1 MGIYL
6 TDAELEVLD
15 RAEGC
20 LVKSYVFLRTRMD
33 RRTGLVGSVTGIS
46 HQAVA
51 EHSEYEIKKGAGV
64 QVVRLAPTPKQAK
77 EAARRICERL
87 VGLGLLV
94 SVGGPVLCFLCA
106 LADYGQVRPN
116 QTGRERATPLS
127 TERATPHEA
136 GKPANTGLA
145 GALWVERASPPEGAK
160 VPNGPHIKD
169 QGVYTPQSSS
179 TTGRGVAPGD
189 GAAAGVN
196 RDRAAPSQAGSL
208 GRTGETHDDPYR
220 DRPVGSHVG
229 PWGADSNASD
239 RDRAPPSHPARW
251 RRLATGP
258 DAGGALP
265 GGQGPINA
273 RSSAE
278 KESFADDMTA
288 PAAAVP
294 LLRAVLDARG
304 IRVAPGEASVVADWA
319 SVGVS
324 PDEVADA
331 VERARAA
338 RIKAGSTQ
346 PIPLAYVVQ
355 VLSSQR
361 AAAKRAAARLEGAA
375 PRAWRGGFSD
385 LAALARQLGI
395 AQARPGEEPADFRAR
410 VMTAYQAHK
419 AGGHG
424 QG

>member
-179 TTGRGVAPGD
+179 TTGWGVAPGD

-208 GRTGETHDDPYR
+208 GRPGETHDDPYR

-278 KESFADDMTA
+278 KESFADDMPA
-288 PAAAVP
+288 PASAVP
-294 LLRAVLDARG
+294 LLRAVLAARG
-304 IRVAPGEASVVADWA
+304 IRAAVGEPTVDEWVAD
-319 SVGVS
+319 GVS
-324 PDEVADA
+324 PDELAEA
-331 VERARAA
+331 IEKSREARL
-338 RIKAGSTQ
+338 KAGSNQ
-346 PIPLAYVVQ
+346 PIPLAYVAQ
-355 VLSSQR
+355 VITSQRGAARR
-361 AAAKRAAARLEGAA
+361 AAAELEGKA
-375 PRAWRGGFSD
+375 PRAWRGGVGD
-385 LAALARQLGI
+385 LTALARQLGI
-395 AQARPGEEPADFRAR
+395 APARPGEEASEFRAR

>member
-6 TDAELEVLD
+6 TDAELAVLD

-116 QTGRERATPLS
+116 QTGRERATHLS
-127 TERATPHEA
+127 TERATPYEA
-136 GKPANTGLA
+136 VKPANTGLQVDF
-145 GALWVERASPPEGAK
+145 LVELVTPSELAK
-160 VPNGPHIKD
+160 VANGPHIKN
-169 QGVYTPQSSS
+169 QGVYTSQSSS
-179 TTGRGVAPGD
+179 TTGREVAPSDAG
-189 GAAAGVN
+189 AGVN
-196 RDRAAPSQAGSL
+196 RDRPTGSQAGSL
-208 GRTGETHDDPYR
+208 RRPGKTQADLCR
-220 DRPVGSHVG
+220 DRPSGSHVG
-229 PWGADSNASD
+229 PQGADLREGC
-239 RDRAPPSHPARW
+239 RDRPPASHPAQA
-251 RRLATGP
+251 RRLAAGAET
-258 DAGGALP
+258 GGAFQD
-265 GGQGPINA
+265 GSTSNSA

-278 KESFADDMTA
+278 NESFADGMPSEA
-288 PAAAVP
+288 GER

-304 IRVAPGEASVVADWA
+304 VRVLPSDASVLAGWVSA
-319 SVGVS
+319 GVS
-324 PDEVADA
+324 ADELADV
-331 VERARAA
+331 VERARSA

-346 PIPLAYVVQ
+346 SINLPYLAQIVTND
-355 VLSSQR
+355 L
-361 AAAKRAAARLEGAA
+361 AAARRAASRLAGDA
-375 PRAWRGGFSD
+375 PRAWRGGVAD
-385 LAALARQLGI
+385 LEALARRLQISG
-395 AQARPGEEPADFRAR
+395 ARPGEDAAAFRAR
-410 VMTAYQAHK
+410 VAAAWNAQQ
-419 AGGHG
+419 GDDHG
-424 QG
+424 AT